1 MKIVKS
7 IFITHLAVF
16 AMVSLAWAQ
25 TPEQKGLEIAT
36 AADQRDTGWKH
47 MTADMEM
54 VLRNRSG
61 KESGRKVTNRQ
72 LEVVGDGD
80 KSLSLFR
87 EPKDV
92 SGTAMLTFTHGLEP
106 DDQWLYLPA
115 LKRVKRISSKN
126 KSGPFM
132 GSEFAFEDLASQEL
146 EKYTYKY
153 LREEACGDGYQCHVI
168 ERIPQYENSG
178 YTKQI
183 TWVDT
188 EEYRNIKVEFY
199 DRKGSLL
206 KTLEM
211 IGFKEYT
218 GGYWRA
224 DRFEMTNHQTGKS
237 TTLNWSNYDFET
249 VMGESD
255 FNKTALKRL
264 R

>member
-1 MKIVKS
+1 MN
-7 IFITHLAVF
+7 ITKTVIISCLATIT
-16 AMVSLAWAQ
+16 ALGTAWAQ

-36 AADQRDTGWKH
+36 AADQRDSGWKH

-72 LEVVGDGD
+72 LEVHGDGD
-80 KSLSLFR
+80 KSLSLFK

-146 EKYTYKY
+146 DKFTYRY
-153 LREEACGDGYQCHVI
+153 IREEACGDGYQCHVI
-168 ERIPQYENSG
+168 ERIPQYKNSG
-178 YTKQI
+178 YARQI
-183 TWVDT
+183 TWVDS
-188 EEYRNIKVEFY
+188 EQYRNIKVEFY
-199 DRKGSLL
+199 DRKDSLL

-211 IGFKEYT
+211 FGFKEYT

-237 TTLNWSNYDFET
+237 TTLLWSNYDFET
-249 VMGESD
+249 VMDDND
-255 FNKTALKRL
+255 FNQNALKRL
-264 R
+264 L

>member
-1 MKIVKS
+1 MN
-7 IFITHLAVF
+7 ITKTVIISCLATIT
-16 AMVSLAWAQ
+16 ALGTAWAQ

-36 AADQRDTGWKH
+36 AADQRDSGWKH

-72 LEVVGDGD
+72 LEVHGDGD
-80 KSLSLFR
+80 KSLSLFK

-146 EKYTYKY
+146 DKFTYRY
-153 LREEACGDGYQCHVI
+153 IREESCGDGYQCHVI
-168 ERIPQYENSG
+168 ERIPQYKNSG
-178 YTKQI
+178 YTRQI

-188 EEYRNIKVEFY
+188 EQYRNIKVEFY
-199 DRKGSLL
+199 DRKDSLL

-211 IGFKEYT
+211 FGFKEYT

-237 TTLNWSNYDFET
+237 TTLLWSNYDFET
-249 VMGESD
+249 VMDDND
-255 FNKTALKRL
+255 FNQNALKRL
-264 R
+264 L